1 MNEKCEINDII
12 ETARI
17 RNKLK
22 KIGIC
27 GPTGPRGLPGT
38 NINIR
43 GSFNS
48 LDDLKKLTHKE
59 KWVILI

>member
-1 MNEKCEINDII
+1 MNKKCDINDFR
-12 ETARI
+12 ETAEI

-22 KIGIC
+22 KLGIC
-27 GPTGPRGLPGT
+27 SVVGPTGPRGLPGT

-48 LDDLKKLTHKE
+48 LEELMRTYPQGKM
-59 KWVILI
+59 